1 MPPRQILNK
10 IGRLLRAGII
20 ILFSIGCLQAWAEKA
35 EVGSRPRIEFD
46 FSSLEKLCL
55 QPESVL
61 ADVDGFWRDD
71 RAYWL
76 TACWHKEVGYPVPPQ
91 GWVDVIKGFMGR
103 SAGER
108 PALPALQQVQELKK
122 HKDQFLDYALPLLTS
137 FLPQGAGHLSTT
149 VFFTTAIVPHGFQK
163 NFNIVLNIPASRPA
177 NRENEIFNT
186 IVHEL
191 FHVGYYR
198 SEFLMREIPL
208 NNAEEY
214 DLVYSLQNEGLATY
228 AGYLAAKKYPA
239 DVFRDYSR
247 VEAMAEVRKAIGQV
261 NSLLAGAAGQPAE
274 AFRKNLF
281 QVGVQQRALYVA
293 GAFLAKTIDDKLGRR
308 ALASSMA
315 TGPRSFISVYNALV
329 DDSLEL
335 SEYELPRP
343 LTLSQ
348 RMRKAAVE
356 GDYAKMTDIL
366 KAMKERAA
374 ETVLPA
380 GHALHNTGQMLLR
393 RQKPELAQKVFE
405 VYKHFFPK
413 HVNPHEGLGDAC
425 LQLGDLAGAIKNYE
439 EVIRLAPGHVRVL
452 EILKELK
459 NKGTVHLGRK

>member
-1 MPPRQILNK
+1 MPPRHILDK
-10 IGRLLRAGII
+10 FGRLLRGGII
-20 ILFSIGCLQAWAEKA
+20 VFFSIGCLQAWAEKA
-35 EVGSRPRIEFD
+35 EVSSRPRIEFD

-91 GWVDVIKGFMGR
+91 GWVDVIRGFAGR
-103 SAGER
+103 PAGER
-108 PALPALQQVQELKK
+108 SMLPALQQVQELQK
-122 HKDQFLDYALPLLTS
+122 HKDQFLDYALPLLVS
-137 FLPQGAGHLSTT
+137 FLPDGAGQLSTT

-198 SEFLMREIPL
+198 SECLMREIPL
-208 NNAEEY
+208 NSAEEY

-228 AGYLAAKKYPA
+228 AGYLAAKQYPA
-239 DVFRDYSR
+239 DVFRDYAR
-247 VEAMAEVRKAIGQV
+247 VEIIAEVKKAIGQV
-261 NSLLAGAAGQPAE
+261 NSLLAGAAGQLAE

-281 QVGVQQRALYVA
+281 QVGIQQRALYVA
-293 GAFLAKTIDDKLGRR
+293 GAFLAKTIDDRLGRR
-308 ALASSMA
+308 ALAATME
-315 TGPRSFISVYNALV
+315 TGPRNFISVYNSLV
-329 DDSLEL
+329 DDSLRV
-335 SEYELPRP
+335 SEYELPKP

-348 RMRKAAVE
+348 SMRKAAIE
-356 GDYAKMTDIL
+356 GDYGIMVDIL
-366 KAMKERAA
+366 KAMRAGSA

-380 GHALHNTGQMLLR
+380 GHILHNTGQMLVR

-413 HVNPHEGLGDAC
+413 HVNPYEGLGDAC
-425 LQLGDLAGAIKNYE
+425 LQLGDLAGAVKNYE
-439 EVIRLAPGHVRVL
+439 EVIKLAPGHVRVL
-452 EILKELK
+452 EILNELK
-459 NKGTVHLGRK
+459 NKKAIL